1 MLGQNNVH
9 LVSRHGQNTDRS
21 DKSPRPPESHELE
34 IEVEDHSRLV
44 RRNHT
49 RNEVTKFGKRT
60 ERRHRRQQIVVIK
73 NIDYCVYFIFV
84 VTPS

>member
-21 DKSPRPPESHELE
+21 DKSPRPLESHELE

-44 RRNHT
+44 T
-49 RNEVTKFGKRT
+49 ATKPH
-60 ERRHRRQQIVVIK
+60 EE
-73 NIDYCVYFIFV
+73 
-84 VTPS
+84 